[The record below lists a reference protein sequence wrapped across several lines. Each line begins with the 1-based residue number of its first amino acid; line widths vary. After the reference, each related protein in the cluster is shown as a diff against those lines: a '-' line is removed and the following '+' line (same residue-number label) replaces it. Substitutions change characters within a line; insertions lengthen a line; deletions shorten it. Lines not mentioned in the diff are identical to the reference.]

1 MASYFTRFVPGEAM
15 NNLGEAYFVVGRHQ
29 DALKLR
35 EKTLKLRQRVLPDN
49 HFQIGSNPLRR
60 L

>member
-1 MASYFTRFVPGEAM
+1 M

-35 EKTLKLRQRVLPDN
+35 EKTLQLRQRVLPDN